1 MKIEKHFCISH
12 LTPVHYTNF
21 VHWIVWDIWAYI
33 HNAWFMVY
41 GEAGRGEYRKES
53 KGSSNYICF
62 KLADAENH
70 TA

>member
-1 MKIEKHFCISH
+1 MKIERLISH

-33 HNAWFMVY
+33 HDAWCMVY
-41 GEAGRGEYRKES
+41 GDRGRKET
-53 KGSSNYICF
+53 KQRKQQF

-70 TA
+70 TV